1 MATRVLIAEDDPN
14 IVESLSFVLSRAGFE
29 VSAALDGEEALRRL
43 HTEQPDLMILDVML
57 PGRNGFEVLKLVKS
71 DPSLRRIPVIVLT
84 AKGQPHDRRMAESLG
99 VEGFMTKPFSNTEV
113 VQAVQRL
120 AGR

>member
-1 MATRVLIAEDDPN
+1 MAKDNQPTLHADSADLFTVDVRTV
-14 IVESLSFVLSRAGFE
+14 AG
-29 VSAALDGEEALRRL
+29 GRL
-43 HTEQPDLMILDVML
+43 PQ
-57 PGRNGFEVLKLVKS
+57 
-71 DPSLRRIPVIVLT
+71 
-84 AKGQPHDRRMAESLG
+84 DRRMAESLG